1 MISDYEILTFMKQS
15 DDPAF
20 TPNEIADHFDLT
32 NSAARRRL
40 YNLVED
46 GKLGFKSPVT
56 GRCCSGSR
64 AITRSTLPKHSAG
77 VLRQSASIARSGCRS
92 SFFK

>member
-46 GKLGFKSPVT
+46 GKLGFKKPGHRTVLFW
-56 GRCCSGSR
+56 
-64 AITRSTLPKHSAG
+64 IAG
-77 VLRQSASIARSGCRS
+77 DYSIDASET
-92 SFFK
+92 

>member
-46 GKLGFKSPVT
+46 GKA
-56 GRCCSGSR
+56 R
-64 AITRSTLPKHSAG
+64 I
-77 VLRQSASIARSGCRS
+77 QEARSPDGAVLDRGRLLDRRFRNIVPE
-92 SFFK
+92 SFVSRPV